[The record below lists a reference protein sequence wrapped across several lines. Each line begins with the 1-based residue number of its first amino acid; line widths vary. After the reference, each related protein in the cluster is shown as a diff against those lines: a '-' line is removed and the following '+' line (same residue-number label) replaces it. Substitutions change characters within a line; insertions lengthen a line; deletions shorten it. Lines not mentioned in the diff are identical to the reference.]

1 MKARL
6 LASAA
11 IAMALAA
18 PAWAQ
23 TTPPANT
30 DSPPPA
36 SSPAPMNNAPATAP
50 QTKAPDMKTPSSA
63 AMPAPNGVISEQ
75 KAEELRANTI
85 IGMRVRNTEADNLG
99 KINDLVFDEKG
110 SIHAAVVSV
119 GGFLGIGDKL
129 VAVPWTNVKLD
140 SDGKSATLGMTK
152 EQLKQATPF
161 KTKETARAEAEADVA
176 RSRAADGAPRPAAPV
191 K

>member
-1 MKARL
+1 MKSRL

-11 IAMALAA
+11 IVMALAA

-30 DSPPPA
+30 DTPPSA
-36 SSPAPMNNAPATAP
+36 SSPAPMNNAPATP
-50 QTKAPDMKTPSSA
+50 GMKSPSTA
-63 AMPAPNGVISEQ
+63 AMPAPDSIISQQ
-75 KAEELRANTI
+75 KAEDLRANTI
-85 IGMRVRNTEADNLG
+85 IGIRVRNTEADNLG

-140 SDGKSATLGMTK
+140 SDGKSATLAMTK
-152 EQLKQATPF
+152 EQLQQAQPF

-176 RSRAADGAPRPAAPV
+176 RSRASDGAPRPAAPV
-191 K
+191 R